1 MANKENKA
9 RLKIDDT
16 EYFVEDMSDKEKVL
30 YNHLSDITKKIG
42 TMSFNIEQIEFGRV
56 AIVGAL
62 KKSLSMEKEVK

>member
-16 EYFVEDMSDKEKVL
+16 EYFVEDMTDKEKVL

-42 TMSFNIEQIEFGRV
+42 TMSMNIEQLEFGRV

>member
-1 MANKENKA
+1 M
-9 RLKIDDT
+9 T
-16 EYFVEDMSDKEKVL
+16 DKEKVL

-42 TMSFNIEQIEFGRV
+42 TMAFNIQQLEFGRV